1 MSSALNENQWTYN
14 FVSAVRDDGSDRGVA
29 RIHADKR
36 PGLRGKLDPIFPG
49 SGAALLT
56 HCFVYVRL
64 ECRFLD
70 TSGTMSL
77 KLYIIFLRGANSAVC
92 ILATSQLH
100 SDPSWKFN
108 WSERLM
114 DKVRGCPCSTSSY
127 Y

>member
-1 MSSALNENQWTYN
+1 MSSALNEDQWTYN

-64 ECRFLD
+64 ECRFLG
-70 TSGTMSL
+70 TSGTDEPQALYHLSARR
-77 KLYIIFLRGANSAVC
+77 KLGCVYSCHLPIALGPVMEV
-92 ILATSQLH
+92 QLVGEA
-100 SDPSWKFN
+100 D
-108 WSERLM
+108 
-114 DKVRGCPCSTSSY
+114 G
-127 Y
+127 